1 MRDRVRRLAQALST
15 RVRRSRQDYPPP
27 VAARSDGPLLSVI
40 VVGAGHAAV
49 DHVAECLHSL
59 ERQTLRRLQIILVDD
74 PAGAAHLELVAFAAR
89 DPRAVVLAEP
99 AASPGAARHAG
110 AAAATAPYLAFLN
123 AADIVLPD
131 GYRRLVIALEESGSD
146 VAAGAVRRD
155 RNGKRT
161 TPAWSIAAHHEQVLA
176 TTVDESP
183 NALQDLFLGNRVFRR
198 DFWRGAVSALRADP
212 AFDDGVP
219 SAYWNERMAP
229 YGEGVAYDDH
239 LPVLATSLRA
249 RRLDLITAVTCIW
262 RVRERAGPHP
272 IDDVDE
278 LSARLAVLHAARQLV
293 VAEGSVRA
301 VEAWSAR
308 VLSVELPVF
317 IRHALAADDRY
328 RSTLRAAALEFL
340 GDAGAEALADTRV
353 DRKLLVALAA
363 AGRWDEADALLE
375 TVRLDGPIPPTSI
388 VDGRVYA
395 DLPFGNGFGAEILE
409 LSREQTRLTVV
420 LDGLRWDPTGTL
432 AIDGWALVHGVDLGH
447 STPEFQL
454 DLVAVG
460 DGENVIRLEV
470 TPRVTSE
477 ATRWADDPWQSYDR
491 AGFRVL
497 VPLPTLLSP
506 RSPDRSADTRQWK
519 LKVRLTVDGVRREG
533 FARTLTRFGTADRLP
548 SSPVLDAVDARR
560 VVCAYDDDH
569 GFTLQV
575 RSDVVRAVGLASAA
589 DGALTGTVRVLRP
602 LPSAPIGVEL
612 LGAEAADAVP
622 VIQGRDDTLAF
633 SFRAPSTESGTRSLR
648 LVTERGRR
656 HRVGWPDDRSTPA
669 LVRAD
674 ERVAGWQRSPRGNVQ
689 VLSPRSRCQVDEVEL
704 TSGHLRLTVTTEQLT
719 ATELETTTLAS
730 AVTVVPVSSVRPRD
744 DRRWL
749 LEFDLSAPAWPN
761 GAVRPLPS
769 DRYEVTVSAPAGDVA
784 VTAGPDLLGRLP
796 VHALNAQHGLTV
808 NRAARSTRLQITLRP
823 PLADDE
829 RARVDQHRL
838 QHRYADTTFEPAEQ
852 VLFQCYR
859 GESVTDSQLAIH
871 EELRR
876 RSAPLDLVWGI
887 ADWSVGLPDG
897 ARGVLVGSEAWY
909 EALGRSRYL
918 CSNIDFDRFLRR
930 RPWQRFLQTF
940 HGYPFKSMG
949 IPFWRSKGF
958 SERAIAEECDRR
970 NRAWTSIL
978 VPAPFCVDLYREC
991 YRYDGEILV
1000 TGYPRDDALVRPDP
1014 EVRDRVLRSLGV
1026 PAGRRVVLY
1035 APTWRESDAVSA
1047 RRARLFDELE
1057 LDRLADALG
1066 ADHTVLLRGHIRTRH
1081 VSGAGSTDRAEI
1093 VDVTRYPEVNDLILA
1108 ADVAVLDYSSLRFDW
1123 MLTGKPMLFFVP
1135 DLEDYLSQRTALFD
1149 FGPTAPG
1156 PLLRTTDEVIDAL
1169 RGLDE
1174 VSAAFAPERA
1184 AADAR
1189 FNGLN
1194 DGFAAARVVD
1204 AFFTDAGPTGG

>member
-1 MRDRVRRLAQALST
+1 MRDRVRRLAQALSA
-15 RVRRSRQDYPPP
+15 RVRRKRRDESPP
-27 VAARSDGPLLSVI
+27 VAVRSDGPLLSVI
-40 VVGAGHAAV
+40 VVGAGDAV
-49 DHVAECLHSL
+49 ADHVAECLDSL
-59 ERQTLRRLQIILVDD
+59 ARQTLRRLQIILVDD
-74 PAGAAHLELVAFAAR
+74 VVGAAHQQLAAFAAR
-89 DPRAVVLAEP
+89 DPRAVVLAEA

-110 AAAATAPYLAFLN
+110 AEAATAPYLTFLN
-123 AADIVLPD
+123 AADIVPPD
-131 GYRRLVIALEESGSD
+131 GYRRLVMALEESGSD

-161 TPAWSIAAHHEQVLA
+161 TPAWSSAAHHDQVLA

-183 NALQDLFLGNRVFRR
+183 IALQDLFLGNRVFRR
-198 DFWRGAVSALRADP
+198 DFWRAAVGPLRVDP
-212 AFDDGVP
+212 AFDDAVP

-239 LPVLATSLRA
+239 LPVLAASLRA

-262 RVRERAGPHP
+262 RVRERAGPST
-272 IDDVDE
+272 IDDVGE
-278 LSARLAVLHAARQLV
+278 LSARLAVLHEARQLV

-301 VEAWSAR
+301 VDAWTGR

-328 RSTLRAAALEFL
+328 RSTLRAAAVEFL
-340 GDAGAEALADTRV
+340 GDAGAEALADTPV

-395 DLPFGNGFGAEILE
+395 DLPCGNGFGAEILE
-409 LSREQTRLTVV
+409 LSREQTRLAVV
-420 LDGLRWDPTGTL
+420 LDGLRWDPAGALT
-432 AIDGWALVHGVDLGH
+432 IEGWSLVHGVDLGTT
-447 STPEFQL
+447 SPEL
-454 DLVAVG
+454 EIDIVEPGGAG
-460 DGENVIRLEV
+460 AIRLD
-470 TPRVTSE
+470 VTSRFTPE
-477 ATRWADDPWQSYDR
+477 ATRWADDPWQRYDH
-491 AGFRVL
+491 AGFRV
-497 VPLPTLLSP
+497 VIPLSALQPPGS
-506 RSPDRSADTRQWK
+506 RKGSADARRWR
-519 LKVRLTVDGVRREG
+519 LRVRLIADGVTREG

-548 SSPVLDAVDARR
+548 SSPVLDVTDPRR
-560 VVCAYDDDH
+560 VLCLFDDDE
-569 GFTLQV
+569 GFQLRL
-575 RSDVVRAVGLASAA
+575 RSDVVRAMTLVAEA
-589 DGALTGTVRVLRP
+589 DGALSGVIRAFGP
-602 LPSAPIGVEL
+602 LAATPRAVEL
-612 LGAEAADAVP
+612 VNARATDTAPVAEGP
-622 VIQGRDDTLAF
+622 DDTYTFRFPAGLA
-633 SFRAPSTESGTRSLR
+633 AAGTRSLR
-648 LVTERGRR
+648 LVPERGRGP
-656 HRVGWPDDRSTPA
+656 RVGWPDDRTTPP

-674 ERVAGWQRSPRGNVQ
+674 ERRPGWQRSPRGNVQ
-689 VLSPRSRCQVDEVEL
+689 VLSPRPRCQADTVQL
-704 TSGHLRLTVTTEQLT
+704 TADGLRVTVTTDQLT
-719 ATELETTTLAS
+719 AVDLETSTLAS
-730 AVTVVPVSSVRPRD
+730 AVTIVPTSTVSPMAD
-744 DRRWL
+744 GRWL
-749 LEFDLSAPAWPN
+749 LTFGLRAPAWPE

-769 DRYEVTVSAPAGDVA
+769 GRYELTVHGPRGDSV
-784 VTAGPDLLGRLP
+784 VTAGADLLERLP
-796 VHALNAQHGLTV
+796 AETVGPDHGLTV
-808 NRAARSTRLQITLRP
+808 NRAPRSTRLQLTLRA
-823 PLADDE
+823 PLGEGE
-829 RARVDQHRL
+829 RARADQHRL
-838 QHRYADTTFEPAEQ
+838 QRRYADTTFRPAEQ

-859 GESVTDSQLAIH
+859 GESATDSQVALH

-876 RSAPLDLVWGI
+876 RDAPLDLVWGI
-887 ADWSVGLPDG
+887 ADWSVELPDG
-897 ARGVLVGSEAWY
+897 ARGVLVGSQAWY

-1000 TGYPRDDALVRPDP
+1000 TGYPRDDALVRPAAG
-1014 EVRDRVLRSLGV
+1014 VRDRVLRSLGV
-1026 PAGRRVVLY
+1026 PAGRRVILY
-1035 APTWRESDAVSA
+1035 APTWRESDTVSA
-1047 RRARLFDELE
+1047 RKARLFDELE

-1066 ADHTVLLRGHIRTRH
+1066 ADHTVLLRGHTRTRH
-1081 VSGAGSTDRAEI
+1081 TSGAGATDRAEI
-1093 VDVTRYPEVNDLILA
+1093 VDVTRYPEINDLILA

-1123 MLTGKPMLFFVP
+1123 MLTGKPVLFFVP
-1135 DLEDYLSQRTALFD
+1135 DLEDYLAQRSALFD

-1156 PLLRTTDEVIDAL
+1156 PLLRTTDEVVDAL

-1204 AFFTDAGPTGG
+1204 AFFTDHSPTGG